1 MEMLQLLTKM
11 SKNLTLLYFDIELC
25 MKLNEND
32 EKIKKIDQLTIFIA
46 FSPKK
51 HKFLLISET
60 SQV

>member
-11 SKNLTLLYFDIELC
+11 AKNLTLLYFDIELC

-46 FSPKK
+46 FSPKNNQ
-51 HKFLLISET
+51 FLLISET

>member
-1 MEMLQLLTKM
+1 MLQLLTKM
-11 SKNLTLLYFDIELC
+11 AKNLKYLYFDIELC

-46 FSPKK
+46 FSPKNNQ
-51 HKFLLISET
+51 FLLISET

>member
-46 FSPKK
+46 FSPKNNQ
-51 HKFLLISET
+51 FLLISET

>member
-11 SKNLTLLYFDIELC
+11 AKNLTFLYFDIELC

-46 FSPKK
+46 FSPKNNQ
-51 HKFLLISET
+51 FLLISET